1 MFYTSSELKKLGV
14 KKVGKSVQISK
25 LVKFYNFKGSIGDYC
40 RIDDYT
46 ILKGNINIGKIV
58 HISSFCILT
67 ATDAKSSISIGD
79 FSSISAH
86 CSIYAVSDNYISS
99 SLHGPIVKKK
109 YTDIQFGNVKI
120 GKCCLIG
127 LNSIILPKCNLKDFV
142 SIAANSVVNEKVDTG
157 NILIQ
162 RAQNKILKNRKNIK
176 KLTKLIT
183 KYK

>member
-1 MFYTSSELKKLGV
+1 MFYTSSELKKTVGIQ
-14 KKVGKSVQISK
+14 VGKSVQISK
-25 LVKFYNFKGSIGDYC
+25 LVKFYNFKGTIGDYC

-109 YTDIQFGNVKI
+109 YTDIHFVNVKI

-127 LNSIILPKCNLKDFV
+127 LNSIILPKCKLKNFV
-142 SIAANSVVNEKVDTG
+142 SIAANSVINEKVDMATF
-157 NILIQ
+157 LF
-162 RAQNKILKNRKNIK
+162 KSSK
-176 KLTKLIT
+176 
-183 KYK
+183 